1 MDYGFSNTDEFSG
14 TFEFDGT
21 PGTFTGSIVSAY
33 DAFGT
38 VETNDLSVGD
48 FAARRLKIIET
59 INLEIPGLGNV
70 GTLVQT
76 RYLYYGALPAFPA
89 IIAYTTIADLPL
101 LGINDTSYQL
111 HYTNPSAVLG
121 TQTHQ
126 RQLVRV
132 WPNPSSG
139 ELNINSGGKT
149 ISGYTIAD
157 LNARTSARPMDPRPL
172 KSSKNNHEKNYLN
185 CSFRRIWR
193 VGTKPTAASDHAH
206 HRGNPF
212 SGL

>member
-149 ISGYTIAD
+149 ISGYSITD
-157 LNARTSARPMDPRPL
+157 LNARIVASATGPYETIDI
-172 KSSKNNHEKNYLN
+172 SSLANGFYLLN
-185 CSFRRIWR
+185 IS
-193 VGTKPTAASDHAH
+193 TAEGS
-206 HRGNPF
+206 
-212 SGL
+212 STIKIIKK